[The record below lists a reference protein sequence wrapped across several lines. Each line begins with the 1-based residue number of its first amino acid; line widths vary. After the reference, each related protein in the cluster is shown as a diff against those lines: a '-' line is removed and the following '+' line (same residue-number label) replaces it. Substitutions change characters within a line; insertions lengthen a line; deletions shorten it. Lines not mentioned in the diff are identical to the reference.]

1 VHADDATTGSADL
14 ENRRLLDATDELAN
28 RGSSDEAAAE
38 REAAKAVGRVRRI
51 IDHWLVM
58 KQNADPGFYSRGL
71 FQSNFIFSNK
81 WCATTWQ
88 LAGSPI

>member
-1 VHADDATTGSADL
+1 MHADDATTGSADL

-51 IDHWLVM
+51 IIDH
-58 KQNADPGFYSRGL
+58 
-71 FQSNFIFSNK
+71 
-81 WCATTWQ
+81 
-88 LAGSPI
+88 

>member
-1 VHADDATTGSADL
+1 MHADDATTGSADL

-51 IDHWLVM
+51 IIDHWP
-58 KQNADPGFYSRGL
+58 AR
-71 FQSNFIFSNK
+71 
-81 WCATTWQ
+81 
-88 LAGSPI
+88 